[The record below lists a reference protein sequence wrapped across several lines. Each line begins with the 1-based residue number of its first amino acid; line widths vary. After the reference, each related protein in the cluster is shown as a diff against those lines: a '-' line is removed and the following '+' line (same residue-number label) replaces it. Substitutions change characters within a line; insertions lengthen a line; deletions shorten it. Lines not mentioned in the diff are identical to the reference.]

1 LLVNSKACSGI
12 LKFVC
17 RACEDMAAGGGT
29 DCRHIGLDPWRDR
42 LASNPLVVR
51 EGFIEKP

>member
-1 LLVNSKACSGI
+1 MIGSFAGELQACSGI

-29 DCRHIGLDPWRDR
+29 DCGHIGHQSM
-42 LASNPLVVR
+42 AHAA
-51 EGFIEKP
+51 

>member
-1 LLVNSKACSGI
+1 MIGSFVGELQSCSGI

-29 DCRHIGLDPWRDR
+29 DCRHIGLDPWRMPRDAVRAAR
-42 LASNPLVVR
+42 LA
-51 EGFIEKP
+51 